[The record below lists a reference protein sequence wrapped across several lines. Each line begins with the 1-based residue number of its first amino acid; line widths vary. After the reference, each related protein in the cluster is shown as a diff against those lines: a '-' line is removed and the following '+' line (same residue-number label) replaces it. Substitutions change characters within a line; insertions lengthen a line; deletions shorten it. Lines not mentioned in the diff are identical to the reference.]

1 MVGLANKYPII
12 LLSCVTL
19 LTACEDNVSEADQTS
34 KTNTGIVHDDNRAAI
49 APALLQRGRELYLK
63 NCTVCHGI
71 NAEGSPDWRHRDAD
85 GKFPP
90 PPLNGTGHAWHHPQR
105 ALMDTIKNGT
115 QRLGGNM
122 PPWKDRLSD
131 AEIELI
137 ILWFQTQWPDQLYEA
152 WQRMDREAQ
161 QRQEE
166 KR

>member
-1 MVGLANKYPII
+1 MNYAKTKWF
-12 LLSCVTL
+12 VTL
-19 LTACEDNVSEADQTS
+19 AVVLVISCDGNVAADEKTKQGASAPTQTD
-34 KTNTGIVHDDNRAAI
+34 VRANI
-49 APALLQRGRELYLK
+49 DPKKIQRGRQLYLK

-71 NAEGSPDWRHRDAD
+71 NAEGSPDWRQRDAE